1 MNWYTFIQKVKEL
14 AKKAVPYIK
23 AFFAFVWEHKIYS
36 LVTFVLGALAGVIF
50 L

>member
-1 MNWYTFIQKVKEL
+1 MNWYTFIQKIREL
-14 AKKAVPYIK
+14 AEKAAPYIK

-36 LVTFVLGALAGVIF
+36 LVTFALGALAGVIF

>member
-1 MNWYTFIQKVKEL
+1 MNWNAIIQKLKEL
-14 AKKAVPYIK
+14 AKKSVPHIK